1 MKFFKELSTSSKI
14 LILLIAII
22 ILISI
27 GIIVGNLSDSKSQ
40 TQPTLVNPSA
50 NSFSGFN

>member
-14 LILLIAII
+14 LLFI
-22 ILISI
+22 ILSVVIISI
-27 GIIVGNLSDSKSQ
+27 GIIVGNLSGSKQ
-40 TQPTLVNPSA
+40 TQPTLVNPST